1 MKTATMVAWN
11 RPEYFGP
18 VIESLSKNEW
28 YDYKL
33 FIQLEPSEPEILEK
47 MLDICNSIDF
57 VPTNVRVNKSQ
68 LGVNF
73 NNYYI
78 IERMIKEGVLIH
90 KNGQTTSNHDGKI
103 IKVSLEM
110 E

>member
-1 MKTATMVAWN
+1 MTKTATMVAWN
-11 RPEYFGP
+11 RPEYFEP
-18 VIESLSKNEW
+18 VIESLSKNDW

-33 FIQLEPSEPEILEK
+33 FIQLEPSEPETQQK

-57 VPTNVRVNKSQ
+57 VPTDVRVNNAQ

-78 IERMIKEGVLIH
+78 IERMIKEEDSEL
-90 KNGQTTSNHDGKI
+90 NTFRRRC
-103 IKVSLEM
+103 
-110 E
+110 